1 MFLTKS
7 GGIIVKPLSI
17 LLGKIISWIYDLLCM
32 MGVEGIG
39 VTIIVCT
46 ALIRLVMIPM
56 MVSQNKSSKIMAYIQ
71 PEINKITKKYKG
83 KKDQESML
91 AQQREVREVQ
101 NKYGASMSTGCLMS
115 LIQLPI
121 FMAFYRVIYNIPAY
135 VDKVKDVY
143 KPIVNA
149 ITGTDGAFDI
159 LQTYQQANSTLKAV
173 TLSADNTNTIIDV
186 LAKIPSGQWSEL
198 AAQYSAAGMDSIAN
212 SINDGGSQ
220 IAHIYNFLGAIDLT
234 TAPGFKLTIALIIPI
249 LSLVF
254 QFLSMHATPQQPAT
268 DPAQEQQ
275 MKSMKTMMNVMP
287 IMSFFITVTVP
298 AGVGLYWATGSLLS
312 FLTTVGINLYFKK
325 CDMEKVV
332 EKSKVKAAKKQ
343 AKKDA
348 KGKQSFWDKMQ
359 EAAYGTGAESSQSNP
374 KVNSDMATKSLK
386 SYTSASSNKDTS
398 NGNVQYRKGSLAS
411 KANIMQRYNDSS
423 NDSNNGGK

>member
-17 LLGKIISWIYDLLCM
+17 LLGKIISWIYDLFCM

-56 MVSQNKSSKIMAYIQ
+56 MVSQNRSSKIMAYIQ

-186 LAKIPSGQWSEL
+186 LAKLPSGQWSDL
-198 AAQYSAAGMDSIAN
+198 AAQYSSAGMDSIAN

-234 TAPGFKLTIALIIPI
+234 TSPGFKLTIALIIPI
-249 LSLVF
+249 ASLIF
-254 QFLSMHATPQQPAT
+254 QYLSMHVTPQQQAA

-275 MKSMKTMMNVMP
+275 MKSMKTMMNIMP
-287 IMSFFITVTVP
+287 LMSFFITVSVP

-312 FLTTVGINLYFKK
+312 FLTTVGINTYFKH
-325 CDMEKVV
+325 CDMEKIV
-332 EKSKVKAAKKQ
+332 EKSMERAAKKQ
-343 AKKDA
+343 AKKAA
-348 KGKQSFWDKMQ
+348 KGKKSLWDQMMD
-359 EAAYGTGAESSQSNP
+359 AAYGAGESQAENP